1 VLNIARF
8 ATAQDRCF
16 LIEETLPMNCFA
28 SNNAG
33 GGAPRLIGR
42 DTLHMPLTVRA
53 FEMLARHRVE
63 VDIDADG
70 MSHAIACD
78 FAFNL
83 RCFKKCR
90 RAEANTRRDGCTREE
105 EGCAYNVRNKGIA
118 SGMISNRSTTIG

>member
-1 VLNIARF
+1 
-8 ATAQDRCF
+8 
-16 LIEETLPMNCFA
+16 MNCLA

-33 GGAPRLIGR
+33 GGTPRLTGR

-90 RAEANTRRDGCTREE
+90 RGEPNTRREARGRKKDVLVSYETKRSL
-105 EGCAYNVRNKGIA
+105 RND
-118 SGMISNRSTTIG
+118 